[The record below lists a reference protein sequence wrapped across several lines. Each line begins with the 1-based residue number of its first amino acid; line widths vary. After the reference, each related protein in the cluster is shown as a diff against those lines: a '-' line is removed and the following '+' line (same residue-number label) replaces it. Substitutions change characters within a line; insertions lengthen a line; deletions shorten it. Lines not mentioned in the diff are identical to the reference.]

1 VNQQLATQPG
11 TTSVKATLEQ
21 LLQLQQL
28 LMARERKKS
37 AKQQAAD
44 AALTEKADAKC
55 EQEAGGEERRN
66 TPEKQPQKV
75 RNVAKMALPTSMV
88 PGDMSRQGL
97 RQDRPTNIVGH
108 NWAAQLARLVAYKA
122 EHGDCTV
129 PLRWA
134 EDPRLGQW
142 VGDQRK
148 GKKALDRGDPGPW
161 G

>member
-1 VNQQLATQPG
+1 
-11 TTSVKATLEQ
+11 
-21 LLQLQQL
+21 
-28 LMARERKKS
+28 MARERKKS

-97 RQDRPTNIVGH
+97 RQGRRTNDVGH
-108 NWAAQLARLVAYKA
+108 WAAQLARLAAYKVA
-122 EHGDCTV
+122 HGDCSV
-129 PLRWA
+129 PRGWA
-134 EDPRLGQW
+134 EDPRLGRW
-142 VGDQRK
+142 VSSQRK
-148 GKKALDRGDPGPW
+148 YKKALDRGDPWPGMTAARALGLEALGFAWAPPI
-161 G
+161 GRVARS